1 MSSVSSH
8 HPSACRFATFIMHT
22 PKQRTSKLSDYVC
35 VPLDIPR
42 PSCPDETTCRPYIFS
57 LTQAQS
63 SVPVTSRV
71 DICSLTDAL
80 CPIYLPVSG
89 AARNP
94 SLNFRL
100 GLFHQPTRLDKRPR
114 EQRMFQIPIKYVSR
128 HLYNPSTQCH
138 PLLLRPKYPL
148 NLWTSYYHS
157 FHCPFS
163 QSSCEPASSSTQ

>member
-8 HPSACRFATFIMHT
+8 HPSACRSATFIMHT

-42 PSCPDETTCRPYIFS
+42 PSCPDETTCRPCFFS

-63 SVPVTSRV
+63 SVPVTSRLV
-71 DICSLTDAL
+71 ICSLTNAL
-80 CPIYLPVSG
+80 FPIYSPVSD

-114 EQRMFQIPIKYVSR
+114 ERRAFQCPIKHISR
-128 HLYNPSTQCH
+128 HLYNSFTQCH
-138 PLLLRPKYPL
+138 PLLLRRECPL

-163 QSSCEPASSSTQ
+163 QS